1 MKTTQNNG
9 QATATK
15 ANERAQ
21 QYDEITKVIRIS
33 FEHDGRMDPDMARE
47 YVAARVIGYT
57 DHTHTIDEGTRII
70 NVEDIGE
77 PEQEQENAPTFED
90 TSRETFAE
98 AYDQGIDPDTL
109 AKAIGDQIS
118 RTVVEA
124 YGRGEDAA
132 YLLNAIAYHVQ
143 SHCNPALSK

>member
-1 MKTTQNNG
+1 MNTQNNG
-9 QATATK
+9 TTAAK
-15 ANERAQ
+15 VSNERAQ
-21 QYDEITKVIRIS
+21 QYDEVTKVISIS
-33 FEHDGRMDPDMARE
+33 FEHDGRMSAEDARE
-47 YVAARVIGYT
+47 YVAARVMEYAT
-57 DHTHTIDEGTRII
+57 AHAHTIDEGTRIMD
-70 NVEDIGE
+70 VEDMGE
-77 PEQEQENAPTFED
+77 PEPEQENAPTFED

-98 AYDQGIDPDTL
+98 AYDQGINLDTL

-143 SHCNPALSK
+143 SYCNPALSK